1 VAQTPR
7 SKYGVSCAKY
17 IKAQEI
23 RMALREV
30 DFLRYL
36 TDYID
41 QKIAASKAEV
51 SDSSSVE
58 QPEED
63 PSQEGE
69 NPMDRDDVF
78 VPPLQA
84 KIEMM
89 KKLSGIPLKNE
100 TLKQSQE
107 QGGPQG
113 GESSEGQA
121 EQLKKQLTMSEMFDD
136 GPVDE

>member
-1 VAQTPR
+1 
-7 SKYGVSCAKY
+7 
-17 IKAQEI
+17 
-23 RMALREV
+23 MALREV

-41 QKIAASKAEV
+41 QKIAASKTEV
-51 SDSSSVE
+51 GDAASVE
-58 QPEED
+58 QPEEE
-63 PSQEGE
+63 PSQEGD
-69 NPMDRDDVF
+69 NPMDRDDIF

-89 KKLSGIPLKNE
+89 KKISGVPPKDE

-107 QGGPQG
+107 QGGPKG
-113 GESSEGQA
+113 GGQGQA
-121 EQLKKQLTMSEMFDD
+121 EELKKQLTMSEMFDD

>member
-1 VAQTPR
+1 
-7 SKYGVSCAKY
+7 
-17 IKAQEI
+17 
-23 RMALREV
+23 MALREV

-41 QKIAASKAEV
+41 QQLAAKTQQSDVEEVGAEEV
-51 SDSSSVE
+51 TDA
-58 QPEED
+58 ED
-63 PSQEGE
+63 EGNDAS

-89 KKLSGIPLKNE
+89 KMITGVPPKDE

-107 QGGPQG
+107 QGGPAPG
-113 GESSEGQA
+113 GAPAPAA
-121 EQLKKQLTMSEMFDD
+121 ELKKKLTLSDMFDD
-136 GPVDE
+136 GPADE